1 MKKNFWIFAVALVCL
16 AAACNKIEQNEIP
29 VSGPVKVT
37 YILAD
42 GNENVSKASIDGTD
56 AHFSWNT
63 ADQIA
68 VYTTTGGYKI
78 SDQLEDTYNG
88 TNAATYAFSGAESVD
103 ESDRANFAVFPAG
116 LVYDALNNRYS
127 TDVTASSLKLN
138 LPASYLLS
146 QVQGDA
152 SPVPMIADN
161 APNGVL
167 AFKSLTALLRI
178 DVVNV
183 PKQTRRIE
191 FDFNGKKVQGEFTL
205 TGVVPGTSV
214 IETGDTSEPDDIV
227 TILTPD
233 VSAFTASLTVNIPVP
248 VGTYGDVTITAYDA
262 ASGGHAVLKLT
273 RPIKTDVA
281 WTPGRKD
288 ARKITATLPVFSVSA
303 SKKVTFAPGNL
314 QATYDGSSW
323 SWDFA
328 AHQYDLIGNGA
339 ANSLV
344 TTSSPYVSGNGTV
357 DLFCW
362 VGASG
367 TLTDGVSAYGIYR
380 GSYSEKDK
388 FGTVIGESLMNDWG
402 HNTIGTYDPDIWRT
416 PTGGTKAASWVDSE
430 WYYVFMTRSAASSGL
445 PDGDGSATARYVKAT
460 VCSKKGI
467 IIFPDAYTHPAGVT
481 VTGTPI
487 YNSKGS
493 ACDVFVVADDADWQK
508 MEAAGAVFL
517 PIAGNRSSSISLSY
531 GWYWTSTSEH
541 ASISDVAS
549 YLKIGEDSETTDF
562 RGNGQGRYS
571 AQSVRLVRDLN

>member
-1 MKKNFWIFAVALVCL
+1 MKKNLWIFAAALVCL
-16 AAACNKIEQNEIP
+16 AAACNKNEQNEIP
-29 VSGPVKVT
+29 VSEPVKVT
-37 YILAD
+37 YIRAD

-63 ADQIA
+63 NDQIA
-68 VYTTTGGYKI
+68 VYTTGGYKI
-78 SDQLEDTYNG
+78 SDQLEDTYDG
-88 TNAATYAFSGAESVD
+88 TNAATYAFSGAEAVD
-103 ESDRANFAVFPAG
+103 EADRANFAVFPAE

-127 TDVTASSLKLN
+127 TDVTASSLKLK

-146 QVQGDA
+146 QVQDDA

-161 APNGVL
+161 APNGDL

-178 DVVNV
+178 DVANV

-191 FDFNGKKVQGEFTL
+191 FNFNGKKVQGEFTL
-205 TGVVPGTSV
+205 TGVAPGTSV
-214 IETGDTSEPDDIV
+214 IETGDTSDPDDVV

-248 VGTYGDVTITAYDA
+248 VGSYGDVTITAYDA

-273 RPIKTDVA
+273 RPIKTGTA

-303 SKKVTFAPGNL
+303 SKKVAFAPGNL

-328 AHQYDLIGNGA
+328 AHQYDVIGNSG

-362 VGASG
+362 VGESG
-367 TLTDGVSAYGIYR
+367 TLTDGVSAYGIYK
-380 GSYSEKDK
+380 GTYSDRVF
-388 FGTVIGESLMNDWG
+388 FGTVIGEPLKPDWG
-402 HNTIGTYDPDIWRT
+402 HNTIGTYDPDTWRT
-416 PTGGTKAASWVDSE
+416 PFGGTRTPNSYTDSE
-430 WYYVFMTRSAASSGL
+430 WYYVFLTRSAASSGL
-445 PDGDGSATARYVKAT
+445 PDGDNSAIARFVKAT
-460 VCSKKGI
+460 VCDKKGI
-467 IIFPDAYTHPAGVT
+467 IIFPDVYTHPAGVT
-481 VTGTPI
+481 VTGTPS
-487 YNSKGS
+487 YNTQNS
-493 ACDVFVVADDADWQK
+493 ACGVFVVADDADWQK

-517 PIAGNRSSSISLSY
+517 PIAGYRSSSISLNI
-531 GWYWTSTSEH
+531 GWYWANSSEH
-541 ASISDVAS
+541 ASLSYVAS
-549 YLKIGEDSETTDF
+549 YLKITDGSDTDF
-562 RGNGQGRYS
+562 RGYGQSRYCG
-571 AQSVRLVRDLN
+571 QSVRLVRDLN